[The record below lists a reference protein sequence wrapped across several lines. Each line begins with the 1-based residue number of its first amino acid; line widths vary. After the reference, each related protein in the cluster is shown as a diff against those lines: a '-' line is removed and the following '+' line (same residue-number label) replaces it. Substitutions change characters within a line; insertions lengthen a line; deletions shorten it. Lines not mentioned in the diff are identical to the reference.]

1 MTTRRSIVAVLAVL
15 AVLAAVVPLVGCD
28 SAGEP
33 RGEDSPVTLKAVEGT
48 DLFQVS
54 LTELAEQRLGVA
66 TDVVRAAATATAGAT
81 ANVTSTIPY
90 AAVVYDGEG
99 ASWTYTKSAPHT
111 YVRAEVSVD
120 RIEGDVAMLTAGPVV
135 GTAVVVVGATEL
147 LGAEMQIAGEE

>member
-1 MTTRRSIVAVLAVL
+1 MTTRHSIVAALAVVIL
-15 AVLAAVVPLVGCD
+15 LVGCD

-33 RGEDSPVTLKAVEGT
+33 RGDDSPVTLKAVAGT
-48 DLFQVS
+48 DLIQVS

-81 ANVTSTIPY
+81 GAVTTTIPY

-111 YVRAEVSVD
+111 YVRAEISVD
-120 RIEGDVAMLTAGPVV
+120 RIENDVAMLTAGPVV